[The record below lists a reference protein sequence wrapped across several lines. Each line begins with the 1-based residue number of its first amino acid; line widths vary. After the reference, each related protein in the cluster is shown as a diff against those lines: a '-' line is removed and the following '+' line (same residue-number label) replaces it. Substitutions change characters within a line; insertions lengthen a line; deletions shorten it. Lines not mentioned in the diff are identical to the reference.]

1 MLKAHRNDYFC
12 AKCYLL
18 VVSAY
23 ARCPELGAKIAAVVY
38 YTVNTMYKKRLALNL
53 QILSVKLKTRV
64 KKF

>member
-23 ARCPELGAKIAAVVY
+23 ARCPKLGAKIAAVTAV
-38 YTVNTMYKKRLALNL
+38 ADS
-53 QILSVKLKTRV
+53 SVGRYR
-64 KKF
+64 